1 MQKHSG
7 PILRDLVLVG
17 GGHSH
22 VAVLK
27 AFGMQPLAGLRITL
41 VCTDAHTPYSGMLPG
56 YVAGHYG
63 YDEVHLDLV
72 RLCAHAGAR
81 FVRAQ
86 VIGIDRETRQVLLH
100 GRPPLDYDVLAI
112 NTGSTPQVAQVQ
124 GASEHAI
131 AVKPIAAFNARWLQ
145 ILARVRAGQGP
156 RHIAVVGA
164 GAGGVEL
171 LLAMQYR
178 LGKECQALGLQA
190 PQFAL
195 FSAAPTILPTH
206 NAGVRARFMHTLQ
219 ARGVHVHLGARVHS
233 LSANGV
239 QVLRATEMDSR
250 AHVAQHAE
258 GTHANTHACASAN
271 ANSSASASASASAS
285 SNPSATQTS
294 GPTPALKHIEADA
307 VFWVT
312 QAAGG
317 SWLASTGL
325 ALDADGCVRVNA
337 YLQSDTDA
345 RIFASGD
352 VAAFGPRALEK
363 AGVFAVRMGMPLAR
377 NLRHALCGLPLK
389 AYRPQKHRLALI
401 STGDRYAVASR
412 GLLGFAGT
420 WVWRWKDHIDRRF
433 MQRFSD
439 LGLPAM
445 APAASDTGAQ
455 ALAHFADL
463 DAQERTQAQAAQA
476 MRCGGCAAKVGAG
489 VLGRALGGL
498 QTMDSPDV
506 LIGLSAPDDAAL
518 VRIPPGKAQVQ
529 TVDFFRAF
537 IDDPYRFGQ
546 IAANHALGD
555 IFAMGATPHTAT
567 AIAVVPPG
575 LDRQTQSLL
584 SQLMAGA
591 VQVLNSAGCALV
603 GGHSGEG
610 PELSLGFAIN
620 GLVDLDA
627 QGQPVQLMRKTG
639 ARPGDALILTKP
651 LGTGTLFAAHALGR
665 ARGRWVEAALDSMA
679 QSSQDAARTLAQFG
693 ARACTDVTG
702 FGLLGHLVEMLQTE
716 RLGAQLE
723 LASLPL
729 LDGALAS
736 MDAGIFSSLHSSN
749 AQQGSA
755 ISGWPWQPGKESGRG
770 SDAGLGAGLGKSAHP
785 SPSAGTGARAEAEA
799 EASSAAARAVAA
811 RVTTTLDADDAKLS
825 AAQAL
830 RLRRQLLFDP
840 QTAGGLLASVPWEQ
854 AQACLQA
861 LRTQGYT
868 QCALIGRVC
877 EVADFRAPITLVEQ

>member
-1 MQKHSG
+1 MRAHSG

-27 AFGMQPLAGLRITL
+27 AFGMQPLPGLRITL

-56 YVAGHYG
+56 YVAGHYA

-72 RLCAHAGAR
+72 RLCAYAGAR

-86 VIGIDRETRQVLLH
+86 VLGIDREARQVLLQ

-112 NTGSTPQVAQVQ
+112 NTGSTPQVAQVP
-124 GASEHAI
+124 GAADHAI
-131 AVKPIAAFNARWLQ
+131 PVKPIAAFNARWLQ
-145 ILARVRAGQGP
+145 LLASVRTGQGP
-156 RHIAVVGA
+156 RRIAVVGA

-178 LGKECQALGLQA
+178 LQTECQTRGIAA
-190 PQFAL
+190 PQFSL
-195 FSAAPTILPTH
+195 FSAAPDILPTH
-206 NAGVRARFMHTLQ
+206 NASVRARFRQTLQ
-219 ARGVHVHLGARVHS
+219 ARGVQVYLGARVQVV
-233 LSANGV
+233 SASGV
-239 QVLRATEMDSR
+239 QLMRAVDANQALDTAQASIPTSLGSPSNL
-250 AHVAQHAE
+250 AH
-258 GTHANTHACASAN
+258 
-271 ANSSASASASASAS
+271 
-285 SNPSATQTS
+285 
-294 GPTPALKHIEADA
+294 ALEQVDADA

-312 QAAGG
+312 QASGG
-317 SWLASTGL
+317 SWVAATGL

-337 YLQSDTDA
+337 FLQSQTDA

-352 VAAFGPRALEK
+352 VAAFVPRPLEK
-363 AGVFAVRMGMPLAR
+363 AGVFAVRMGMPLAH
-377 NLRHALCGLPLK
+377 NLRQAVCGLSLK
-389 AYRPQKHRLALI
+389 PYRPQQHWLALI

-412 GLLGFAGT
+412 GLLGFAGA
-420 WVWRWKDHIDRRF
+420 WVWRWKDRIDRRF

-439 LGLPAM
+439 LGIGAM
-445 APAASDTGAQ
+445 APMAADSGTQ

-463 DAQERTQAQAAQA
+463 DAQERAQAQAAQA
-476 MRCGGCAAKVGAG
+476 MRCGGCAAKVSAG

-498 QTMDSPDV
+498 QTLDNPDV
-506 LIGLSAPDDAAL
+506 LMGLSAPDDAAL

-546 IAANHALGD
+546 VAANHALGD

-575 LDRQTQSLL
+575 LDRQTQSVL

-591 VQVLNSAGCALV
+591 VQVLNAAGCALV

-620 GLVDLDA
+620 GLVDLDG
-627 QGQPVQLMRKTG
+627 QGQPLHVMRKSG
-639 ARPGDALILTKP
+639 ALVGDALLLTKP
-651 LGTGTLFAAHALGR
+651 LGTGTLFAAHALGL

-679 QSSQDAARTLAQFG
+679 QSSQDAAHTLAQFG
-693 ARACTDVTG
+693 THACTDVTG
-702 FGLLGHLVEMLQTE
+702 FGLLGHLLEMLQTQ

-723 LASLPL
+723 MASLPVL
-729 LDGALAS
+729 EGALAS
-736 MDAGIFSSLHSSN
+736 MHAGVFSSLHSSN
-749 AQQGSA
+749 AQQGTAIANGPWEPEKEPGQASNARPRTSHFAAWGSA
-755 ISGWPWQPGKESGRG
+755 RV
-770 SDAGLGAGLGKSAHP
+770 GLGG
-785 SPSAGTGARAEAEA
+785 AGT
-799 EASSAAARAVAA
+799 AS
-811 RVTTTLDADDAKLS
+811 LDKGLAGNADLS
-825 AAQAL
+825 AVQAK
-830 RLRRQLLFDP
+830 RLRRELLFDP

-854 AQACLQA
+854 AQDCLQA
-861 LRTQGYT
+861 LRAQGYAH
-868 QCALIGRVC
+868 CAVIGRVC
-877 EVADFRAPITLVEQ
+877 EVADFRAPIRLVEQ

>member
-412 GLLGFAGT
+412 GLLGFAGA
-420 WVWRWKDHIDRRF
+420 WVWRWKDGIDRRF

-439 LGLPAM
+439 LGIATM
-445 APAASDTGAQ
+445 APRAADARAH
-455 ALAHFADL
+455 ALAPIANL
-463 DAQERTQAQAAQA
+463 DAQERAQAQAAQA

-498 QTMDSPDV
+498 QTLDSPDV

-518 VRIPPGKAQVQ
+518 VRIPLGKAQVQ

-537 IDDPYRFGQ
+537 VDDPYRFGQ

-591 VQVLNSAGCALV
+591 VQVLNAAGCALV

-627 QGQPVQLMRKTG
+627 QGQPVQVMRKSG
-639 ARPGDALILTKP
+639 AMVGDALLLTKP
-651 LGTGTLFAAHALGR
+651 LGTGTLFAAHALGL
-665 ARGRWVEAALDSMA
+665 ARGRWVESALDTMA
-679 QSSQDAARTLAQFG
+679 QSSQNAAHTLAQYG
-693 ARACTDVTG
+693 AHACTDVTG
-702 FGLLGHLVEMLQTE
+702 FGLLGHLVEMLQTR

-723 LASLPL
+723 MASLPVL
-729 LDGALAS
+729 EGALAS
-736 MDAGIFSSLHSSN
+736 MQAGIFSSLHSSN

-755 ISGWPWQPGKESGRG
+755 VAGWEGAPIQ
-770 SDAGLGAGLGKSAHP
+770 DAGKGP
-785 SPSAGTGARAEAEA
+785 
-799 EASSAAARAVAA
+799 ASSPRTSLGSGFASAELAAIGAWTTASAKRVAG
-811 RVTTTLDADDAKLS
+811 DADLS
-825 AAQAL
+825 AVQAK
-830 RLRRQLLFDP
+830 RLRRELLFDP
-840 QTAGGLLASVPWEQ
+840 QTAGGLLASVPWDQ

-861 LRTQGYT
+861 LRAQGYV
-868 QCALIGRVC
+868 QSALIGRVC
-877 EVADFRAPITLVEQ
+877 EVADFRTPIRLVEQ

>member
-1 MQKHSG
+1 MQTPSG

-22 VAVLK
+22 VVVLK
-27 AFGMQPLAGLRITL
+27 AFGMQALPGLRITL

-56 YVAGHYG
+56 YVAGHYS

-72 RLCAHAGAR
+72 RLCAYAGAR

-86 VIGIDRETRQVLLH
+86 LTGIDREARQVLLH
-100 GRPPLDYDVLAI
+100 GRPPLDYDLLAI
-112 NTGSTPQVAQVQ
+112 NTGSTPQLAQVQ
-124 GASEHAI
+124 GAQDHAI
-131 AVKPIAAFNARWLQ
+131 PVKPIAAFNARWLQ
-145 ILARVRAGQGP
+145 LLANVRAGQGP
-156 RHIAVVGA
+156 RRIAVVGA

-178 LGKECQALGLQA
+178 LGNECKALGLPA

-195 FSAAPTILPTH
+195 FSAAPEILPTH
-206 NAGVRARFMHTLQ
+206 SAGVRARFMHTLQ
-219 ARGVHVHLGARVHS
+219 ARGVQVHVGARVQAV
-233 LSANGV
+233 SATGV
-239 QVLRATEMDSR
+239 QLLRA
-250 AHVAQHAE
+250 VATAQQ
-258 GTHANTHACASAN
+258 GTSQNLSPP
-271 ANSSASASASASAS
+271 SSS
-285 SNPSATQTS
+285 P
-294 GPTPALKHIEADA
+294 PALEQVDADA

-325 ALDADGCVRVNA
+325 ALDADGCVCVNA
-337 YLQSDTDA
+337 FLQSQTDA

-377 NLRHALCGLPLK
+377 NLRRAVCALPLK
-389 AYRPQKHRLALI
+389 PYRPQKHWLALI

-412 GLLGFAGT
+412 GLLGFAGA
-420 WVWRWKDHIDRRF
+420 WVWRWKDRIDRRF

-439 LGLPAM
+439 LGIATM
-445 APAASDTGAQ
+445 APTAADTG

-463 DAQERTQAQAAQA
+463 DAQERAQAQAAQA

-498 QTMDSPDV
+498 QTLHSPDV

-518 VRIPPGKAQVQ
+518 VRIPAGKAQVQ

-555 IFAMGATPHTAT
+555 IFAMGATAHTAT

-591 VQVLNSAGCALV
+591 VQVLNAAGCALV

-627 QGQPVQLMRKTG
+627 QGRPVQVMRKSG
-639 ARPGDALILTKP
+639 ALAGDALLLTKP
-651 LGTGTLFAAHALGR
+651 LGTGTLFAAHALGS

-679 QSSQDAARTLAQFG
+679 QSSQGAAHTLAQFG
-693 ARACTDVTG
+693 AHACTDVTG

-723 LASLPL
+723 LASLPV

-736 MDAGIFSSLHSSN
+736 LQAGVFSSLHSSN
-749 AQQGSA
+749 AQQGRA
-755 ISGWPWQPGKESGRG
+755 IAAGPGKESGQA
-770 SDAGLGAGLGKSAHP
+770 S
-785 SPSAGTGARAEAEA
+785 
-799 EASSAAARAVAA
+799 EAS
-811 RVTTTLDADDAKLS
+811 
-825 AAQAL
+825 
-830 RLRRQLLFDP
+830 LRRELLFDP

-861 LRTQGYT
+861 LRAQGYT

-877 EVADFRAPITLVEQ
+877 EVANLGSPITLVEQ

>member
-1 MQKHSG
+1 MQTHSG

-27 AFGMQPLAGLRITL
+27 AFGMQPLPGLRITL

-56 YVAGHYG
+56 YVAGHYD

-72 RLCAHAGAR
+72 RLCAYAGAR

-86 VIGIDRETRQVLLH
+86 VVGIDRAARQVVLH
-100 GRPPLDYDVLAI
+100 GRPPLDYDVLAL

-124 GASEHAI
+124 GASDHAI
-131 AVKPIAAFNARWLQ
+131 PVKPIAAFNARWLQ
-145 ILARVRAGQGP
+145 LLASVRAGQGP

-178 LGKECQALGLQA
+178 LQAECQALGVRA
-190 PQFAL
+190 PQFSL
-195 FSAAPTILPTH
+195 FSAASTVLPTH
-206 NAGVRARFMHTLQ
+206 NPGVRARFLATLQ
-219 ARGVHVHLGARVHS
+219 ARGVHVHLGARVQAV
-233 LSANGV
+233 SASGV
-239 QVLRATEMDSR
+239 QVVRS
-250 AHVAQHAE
+250 VAGTAQLAQAGNHNHAL
-258 GTHANTHACASAN
+258 ASNTAGAL
-271 ANSSASASASASAS
+271 
-285 SNPSATQTS
+285 QTV
-294 GPTPALKHIEADA
+294 EADA

-312 QAAGG
+312 QASGG

-325 ALDADGCVRVNA
+325 ALDPDGCVRVNP
-337 YLQSDTDA
+337 YLQSATDA

-352 VAAFGPRALEK
+352 VASFGPSPLEK

-377 NLRHALCGLPLK
+377 NLRHALCGSPLQ
-389 AYRPQKHRLALI
+389 AYRPQTRWLALI

-412 GLLGFAGT
+412 GLWNFAGA
-420 WVWRWKDHIDRRF
+420 WVWRWKDRIDRRF

-439 LGLPAM
+439 LGVAAM
-445 APAASDTGAQ
+445 APTAAPAPTY
-455 ALAHFADL
+455 FADL
-463 DAQERTQAQAAQA
+463 DRKEREQAQQALA
-476 MRCGGCAAKVGAG
+476 MRCGGCAAKVGAD
-489 VLGRALGGL
+489 VLGRALSGL
-498 QTMDSPDV
+498 RTSQSPDV

-518 VRIPPGKAQVQ
+518 VRIPAGKAQVQ

-555 IFAMGATPHTAT
+555 IFAMGATAHTAT

-591 VQVLNSAGCALV
+591 VHVLNAAGCALV

-627 QGQPVQLMRKTG
+627 QGQPLQLMRKTG
-639 ARPGDALILTKP
+639 VQAGDALILTKP
-651 LGTGTLFAAHALGR
+651 LGTGTLFAAHALGQ
-665 ARGRWVEAALDSMA
+665 ARGRWVEAALESMA
-679 QSSQDAARTLAQFG
+679 QSSQGAAQVLAQCG

-702 FGLLGHLVEMLQTE
+702 FGLLGHLMEMLE
-716 RLGAQLE
+716 APAFGAQLQ
-723 LASLPL
+723 LAALPVL
-729 LDGALAS
+729 EGALEC
-736 MDAGIFSSLHSSN
+736 MQAGIFSSLHSSN
-749 AQQGSA
+749 AQRSVA
-755 ISGWPWQPGKESGRG
+755 IASP
-770 SDAGLGAGLGKSAHP
+770 ALGAGASPAAATHP
-785 SPSAGTGARAEAEA
+785 SLR
-799 EASSAAARAVAA
+799 
-811 RVTTTLDADDAKLS
+811 
-825 AAQAL
+825 QA
-830 RLRRQLLFDP
+830 LLFDP
-840 QTAGGLLASVPWEQ
+840 QTAGGLLASVPWDQ
-854 AQACLQA
+854 AQACVQALQA
-861 LRTQGYT
+861 QGYRHS
-868 QCALIGRVC
+868 AVIGRVC
-877 EVADFRAPITLVEQ
+877 VASDFKAPIALVEQ

>member
-1 MQKHSG
+1 MQTPTG

-27 AFGMQPLAGLRITL
+27 AFGMQALPGLRITL

-56 YVAGHYG
+56 YVAGHYS

-72 RLCAHAGAR
+72 RLCAYAGAR

-86 VIGIDRETRQVLLH
+86 LTGIDREARQVLLH
-100 GRPPLDYDVLAI
+100 GRPPLDYDLLAI
-112 NTGSTPQVAQVQ
+112 NTGSTPQLAQVQ
-124 GASEHAI
+124 GAAEHAI

-145 ILARVRAGQGP
+145 LLASVRAGQGP

-178 LGKECQALGLQA
+178 LGNECKALGLPA
-190 PQFAL
+190 PQFSL
-195 FSAAPTILPTH
+195 FSAAPEILPTH
-206 NAGVRARFMHTLQ
+206 SAGVRARFMHTLQ
-219 ARGVHVHLGARVHS
+219 ARGVQVHGGARVQAV
-233 LSANGV
+233 SATGV
-239 QVLRATEMDSR
+239 QLHRPA
-250 AHVAQHAE
+250 AAAQQ
-258 GTHANTHACASAN
+258 GTGLKLGP
-271 ANSSASASASASAS
+271 SSSLA
-285 SNPSATQTS
+285 
-294 GPTPALKHIEADA
+294 PALERVDADA

-317 SWLASTGL
+317 SWLAGTGL

-337 YLQSDTDA
+337 FLQSQTDA

-352 VAAFGPRALEK
+352 VAAFGPRSLEK

-377 NLRHALCGLPLK
+377 NLRYALCGLPLK
-389 AYRPQKHRLALI
+389 PYRPQKHWLALI

-412 GLLGFAGT
+412 GWLGFAGA
-420 WVWRWKDHIDRRF
+420 WVWRWKDRIDRRF

-439 LGLPAM
+439 LGIATMVPI
-445 APAASDTGAQ
+445 AADAGAQ
-455 ALAHFADL
+455 AGAHFADL
-463 DAQERTQAQAAQA
+463 DAQERAQAQAAQA

-489 VLGRALGGL
+489 VLGRTLGGL
-498 QTMDSPDV
+498 QTLDSPDV

-518 VRIPPGKAQVQ
+518 VRIPTGKVQVQ

-591 VQVLNSAGCALV
+591 VQVLNAAGCALV

-620 GLVDLDA
+620 GLLDMDA
-627 QGQPVQLMRKTG
+627 NGQPLQLMRKTG
-639 ARPGDALILTKP
+639 ALVGDALLLTKP

-665 ARGRWVEAALDSMA
+665 ARGRWVEAALDSMV
-679 QSSQDAARTLAQFG
+679 QSSQDAAQTLAQFG
-693 ARACTDVTG
+693 ASACTDVTG
-702 FGLLGHLVEMLQTE
+702 FGLLGHLVEMLQTPG
-716 RLGAQLE
+716 LGAQLE
-723 LASLPL
+723 MAPLPV

-736 MDAGIFSSLHSSN
+736 LQAGFFSSLHSSN
-749 AQQGSA
+749 AQQGRA
-755 ISGWPWQPGKESGRG
+755 IGSWPWEPEKQSGQG
-770 SDAGLGAGLGKSAHP
+770 S
-785 SPSAGTGARAEAEA
+785 
-799 EASSAAARAVAA
+799 EAS
-811 RVTTTLDADDAKLS
+811 
-825 AAQAL
+825 
-830 RLRRQLLFDP
+830 LRRELLFDP

-861 LRTQGYT
+861 LRAQGYT

-877 EVADFRAPITLVEQ
+877 EVANLRSPITLVEQ

>member
-1 MQKHSG
+1 MQTPTG

-27 AFGMQPLAGLRITL
+27 AFGMQALPGLRITL

-56 YVAGHYG
+56 YVAGHYS

-72 RLCAHAGAR
+72 RLCVYAGAR

-86 VIGIDRETRQVLLH
+86 LTGIDREARQVLLH
-100 GRPPLDYDVLAI
+100 GRPPLDYDLLAI
-112 NTGSTPQVAQVQ
+112 NTGSTPQLAQVQ
-124 GASEHAI
+124 GAAEHAI

-145 ILARVRAGQGP
+145 LLANVRAGQGP
-156 RHIAVVGA
+156 RRIAVVGA

-178 LGKECQALGLQA
+178 LGNECKALGLPA
-190 PQFAL
+190 PQFSL
-195 FSAAPTILPTH
+195 FSAAPEILPTH
-206 NAGVRARFMHTLQ
+206 SAGVRARFMHTLQ
-219 ARGVHVHLGARVHS
+219 ARGVQVHGGARVQAV
-233 LSANGV
+233 SATGV
-239 QVLRATEMDSR
+239 QLLRAAAT
-250 AHVAQHAE
+250 AQQ
-258 GTHANTHACASAN
+258 GTGLKLG
-271 ANSSASASASASAS
+271 AS
-285 SNPSATQTS
+285 SSLA
-294 GPTPALKHIEADA
+294 PALEQVDADA

-312 QAAGG
+312 QAAGS
-317 SWLASTGL
+317 SWLAGTGL

-337 YLQSDTDA
+337 FLQSQSDA

-352 VAAFGPRALEK
+352 VAAFGPRSLEK

-389 AYRPQKHRLALI
+389 PYRPQKHWLALI

-412 GLLGFAGT
+412 GLLGFAGA
-420 WVWRWKDHIDRRF
+420 WVWRWKDRIDRRF

-439 LGLPAM
+439 LGIATM
-445 APAASDTGAQ
+445 APMAADAAAQ
-455 ALAHFADL
+455 APAYFADL
-463 DAQERTQAQAAQA
+463 DAQERAQAQAAQA

-498 QTMDSPDV
+498 QTLDSPDV

-518 VRIPPGKAQVQ
+518 VRIPTGKAQVQ

-555 IFAMGATPHTAT
+555 IFAMGATAHTAT

-584 SQLMAGA
+584 AQLMAGA
-591 VQVLNSAGCALV
+591 VQVLNAAGCALV

-627 QGQPVQLMRKTG
+627 QGQPLHVMRKTG
-639 ARPGDALILTKP
+639 ALVGDALLLTKP

-665 ARGRWVEAALDSMA
+665 ARGRWLEAALDSMA
-679 QSSQDAARTLAQFG
+679 QSSQGAAQTLAQFG
-693 ARACTDVTG
+693 AHACTDVTG
-702 FGLLGHLVEMLQTE
+702 FGLLGHLVEMLQTPG
-716 RLGAQLE
+716 LGAQLE
-723 LASLPL
+723 TASLPV

-736 MDAGIFSSLHSSN
+736 LQAGFFSSLHSSN
-749 AQQGSA
+749 AQQGRA
-755 ISGWPWQPGKESGRG
+755 IGSWPWGPEKQSGQG
-770 SDAGLGAGLGKSAHP
+770 S
-785 SPSAGTGARAEAEA
+785 
-799 EASSAAARAVAA
+799 EAS
-811 RVTTTLDADDAKLS
+811 
-825 AAQAL
+825 
-830 RLRRQLLFDP
+830 LRRELLFDP
-840 QTAGGLLASVPWEQ
+840 QTAGGLLASVPWDQ
-854 AQACLQA
+854 AQACLQV
-861 LRTQGYT
+861 LRAQGYT
-868 QCALIGRVC
+868 QCALIGRIC
-877 EVADFRAPITLVEQ
+877 EVANLRSPITLVEQ

>member
-22 VAVLK
+22 VAVVK

-72 RLCAHAGAR
+72 RLCAYAGAR

-86 VIGIDRETRQVLLH
+86 VIGIDREARQVLLH
-100 GRPPLDYDVLAI
+100 GRPALDYDVLAI

-131 AVKPIAAFNARWLQ
+131 PVKPIAAFNARWLQ
-145 ILARVRAGQGP
+145 ILARVRSGQGP

-178 LGKECQALGLQA
+178 LGKECKALGLQA

-195 FSAAPTILPTH
+195 FSAAPTILPSH

-219 ARGVHVHLGARVHS
+219 ARGVQVHLGARVQS
-233 LSANGV
+233 LSASGV
-239 QVLRATEMDSR
+239 QVLRASDAGSATPS
-250 AHVAQHAE
+250 AQHVAS
-258 GTHANTHACASAN
+258 NDSNLVSRSADE
-271 ANSSASASASASAS
+271 
-285 SNPSATQTS
+285 
-294 GPTPALKHIEADA
+294 LEYVEADA

-312 QAAGG
+312 QASGG
-317 SWLASTGL
+317 SWLTSTGL

-337 YLQSDTDA
+337 YLQSDSDA

-352 VAAFGPRALEK
+352 VAAFGPRPLEK

-389 AYRPQKHRLALI
+389 AYRPQKHWLALI

-412 GLLGFAGT
+412 GMLGFAGT
-420 WVWRWKDHIDRRF
+420 WVWRWKDQIDRRF

-498 QTMDSPDV
+498 QTLDSPDV

-537 IDDPYRFGQ
+537 IDDPYHFGQ

-591 VQVLNSAGCALV
+591 VQVLNAAGCALV

-639 ARPGDALILTKP
+639 ARAGDALILTKA

-679 QSSQDAARTLAQFG
+679 QSSQGAAHTLAQFG

-716 RLGAQLE
+716 RLGAQLDM
-723 LASLPL
+723 ASLPL

-755 ISGWPWQPGKESGRG
+755 IAGWPWHPGKESGRG
-770 SDAGLGAGLGKSAHP
+770 SDAGLGAGLGKSTHSSP
-785 SPSAGTGARAEAEA
+785 SPSA
-799 EASSAAARAVAA
+799 
-811 RVTTTLDADDAKLS
+811 DADDAELS

-830 RLRRQLLFDP
+830 RLRRALLFDP

-854 AQACLQA
+854 AQACLQT
-861 LRTQGYT
+861 LRAQGYA
-868 QCALIGRVC
+868 QSALIGRVC

>member
-1 MQKHSG
+1 MQTPTG

-22 VAVLK
+22 VVVLK
-27 AFGMQPLAGLRITL
+27 AFGMQALPGLRITL

-56 YVAGHYG
+56 YVAGHYS

-72 RLCAHAGAR
+72 RLCAYAGAR

-86 VIGIDRETRQVLLH
+86 LTGIDRETRQVLLH
-100 GRPPLDYDVLAI
+100 GRPPLDYDLLAI
-112 NTGSTPQVAQVQ
+112 NTGSTPQLAQVQ
-124 GASEHAI
+124 GAQDHAI
-131 AVKPIAAFNARWLQ
+131 PVKPIAAFNARWLQ
-145 ILARVRAGQGP
+145 LLANVRAGQGP
-156 RHIAVVGA
+156 RRIAVVGA

-178 LGKECQALGLQA
+178 LGNECKALGLPA

-195 FSAAPTILPTH
+195 FSAAPEILPTH
-206 NAGVRARFMHTLQ
+206 SAGVRARFMHTLQ
-219 ARGVHVHLGARVHS
+219 ARGVQVHVGARVQAV
-233 LSANGV
+233 SATGV
-239 QVLRATEMDSR
+239 QLLRA
-250 AHVAQHAE
+250 VATAQQ
-258 GTHANTHACASAN
+258 GTSQNLSPP
-271 ANSSASASASASAS
+271 SSS
-285 SNPSATQTS
+285 P
-294 GPTPALKHIEADA
+294 PALEQVDADA

-325 ALDADGCVRVNA
+325 ALDADGCVCVNA
-337 YLQSDTDA
+337 FLQSQTDA

-377 NLRHALCGLPLK
+377 NLRRAVCALPLK
-389 AYRPQKHRLALI
+389 PYRPQKHWLALI
-401 STGDRYAVASR
+401 STGDRYAVASH
-412 GLLGFAGT
+412 GLLGFAGA
-420 WVWRWKDHIDRRF
+420 WVWRWKDRIDRRF

-439 LGLPAM
+439 LGIATM
-445 APAASDTGAQ
+445 APTSADTG

-463 DAQERTQAQAAQA
+463 DAQERAQAQAAQA

-498 QTMDSPDV
+498 QTLHSPDV

-518 VRIPPGKAQVQ
+518 VRIPAGKAQVQ

-555 IFAMGATPHTAT
+555 IFAMGATAHTAT

-591 VQVLNSAGCALV
+591 VQVLNAAGCALV

-627 QGQPVQLMRKTG
+627 QGRPVQVMRKSG
-639 ARPGDALILTKP
+639 ALAGDALLLTKP
-651 LGTGTLFAAHALGR
+651 LGTGSLFAAHALGS

-679 QSSQDAARTLAQFG
+679 QSSQGAAHTLAQFG
-693 ARACTDVTG
+693 AHACTDVTG

-723 LASLPL
+723 LASLPV

-736 MDAGIFSSLHSSN
+736 LQAGIFSSLHSSN
-749 AQQGSA
+749 AQQGRA
-755 ISGWPWQPGKESGRG
+755 IAAGPGKESGQG
-770 SDAGLGAGLGKSAHP
+770 S
-785 SPSAGTGARAEAEA
+785 
-799 EASSAAARAVAA
+799 EAS
-811 RVTTTLDADDAKLS
+811 
-825 AAQAL
+825 
-830 RLRRQLLFDP
+830 LRRELLFDP

-861 LRTQGYT
+861 LRAQGYT

-877 EVADFRAPITLVEQ
+877 EVANLGSPITLVEQ

>member
-1 MQKHSG
+1 MQTHSG

-27 AFGMQPLAGLRITL
+27 AFGMQSLPGLRITL

-56 YVAGHYG
+56 YVAGHYD

-72 RLCAHAGAR
+72 RLCAYAGAR

-86 VIGIDRETRQVLLH
+86 VVGIDRAARQVLLQ

-112 NTGSTPQVAQVQ
+112 NSGSTPQVAQVP
-124 GASEHAI
+124 GAAEHAI
-131 AVKPIAAFNARWLQ
+131 PVKPIAAFNARWLQ
-145 ILARVRAGQGP
+145 LLASVRAGQGP

-178 LGKECQALGLQA
+178 LQAECIALGITA
-190 PQFAL
+190 PQFSL
-195 FSAAPTILPTH
+195 FSAASTILPTH
-206 NAGVRARFMHTLQ
+206 NADVRARFMATLQ
-219 ARGVHVHLGARVHS
+219 ARGVQVHLGARVQAV
-233 LSANGV
+233 SASGV
-239 QVLRATEMDSR
+239 QVVRPDASGAARAQVQR
-250 AHVAQHAE
+250 AGNQ
-258 GTHANTHACASAN
+258 NN
-271 ANSSASASASASAS
+271 ALVSSTAWALE
-285 SNPSATQTS
+285 
-294 GPTPALKHIEADA
+294 PTADDA

-312 QAAGG
+312 QASGG

-325 ALDADGCVRVNA
+325 ALDLDGCVRVNQ

-352 VAAFGPRALEK
+352 VASFGPRPLEK
-363 AGVFAVRMGMPLAR
+363 AGVFAVRMGVPLAR

-389 AYRPQKHRLALI
+389 AYKPQKRWLALI
-401 STGDRYAVASR
+401 STGDRYAIASR
-412 GLLGFAGT
+412 GRLDFAGA
-420 WVWRWKDHIDRRF
+420 WVWRWKDRIDRRF

-439 LGLPAM
+439 LGVATMVPSA
-445 APAASDTGAQ
+445 APT
-455 ALAHFADL
+455 LTHFADL
-463 DAQERTQAQAAQA
+463 DLKEREQAQQAQA

-489 VLGRALGGL
+489 VLSRALSGL
-498 QTMDSPDV
+498 QTLQSPDV

-518 VRIPPGKAQVQ
+518 VRIPAGKAQVQ

-591 VQVLNSAGCALV
+591 VQVLNAAGCALV

-620 GLVDLDA
+620 GLVDVDV
-627 QGQPVQLMRKTG
+627 QGEPLQLMRKTG
-639 ARPGDALILTKP
+639 VQAGDALILTKP
-651 LGTGTLFAAHALGR
+651 LGTGTLFAAHALGQ
-665 ARGRWVEAALDSMA
+665 ARGRWVEAALESMA
-679 QSSQDAARTLAQFG
+679 QSSQGAAQVLAQCG

-702 FGLLGHLVEMLQTE
+702 FGLLGHLMEMLE
-716 RLGAQLE
+716 APALGAQLQ
-723 LASLPL
+723 LAALPV
-729 LDGALAS
+729 LDGALECIQG
-736 MDAGIFSSLHSSN
+736 GIFSSLHTSN
-749 AQQGSA
+749 AQRSVA
-755 ISGWPWQPGKESGRG
+755 IASPAW
-770 SDAGLGAGLGKSAHP
+770 GAGASPVSATP
-785 SPSAGTGARAEAEA
+785 PPMR
-799 EASSAAARAVAA
+799 
-811 RVTTTLDADDAKLS
+811 
-825 AAQAL
+825 QA
-830 RLRRQLLFDP
+830 LLFDP
-840 QTAGGLLASVPWEQ
+840 QTAGGLLASVPWDQ
-854 AQACLQA
+854 AQACVQA
-861 LRTQGYT
+861 LQEQGYRHS
-868 QCALIGRVC
+868 AVIGRVC
-877 EVADFRAPITLVEQ
+877 VASDFRAPIALVEQ

>member
-1 MQKHSG
+1 MQTPTG

-22 VAVLK
+22 VVVLK
-27 AFGMQPLAGLRITL
+27 AFGMQALPGLRITL

-56 YVAGHYG
+56 YVAGHYS

-72 RLCAHAGAR
+72 RLCAYAGAR

-86 VIGIDRETRQVLLH
+86 LTGIDRETRQVLLH
-100 GRPPLDYDVLAI
+100 GRPPLDYDLLAI
-112 NTGSTPQVAQVQ
+112 NTGSTPQLAQVQ
-124 GASEHAI
+124 GAQDHAI
-131 AVKPIAAFNARWLQ
+131 PVKPIAAFNARWLQ
-145 ILARVRAGQGP
+145 LLANVRAGQGP
-156 RHIAVVGA
+156 RRIAVVGA

-178 LGKECQALGLQA
+178 LGNECKALGLPA

-195 FSAAPTILPTH
+195 FSAAPEILPTH
-206 NAGVRARFMHTLQ
+206 SAGVRARFMHTLQ
-219 ARGVHVHLGARVHS
+219 ARGVQVHVGARVQAV
-233 LSANGV
+233 SATGV
-239 QVLRATEMDSR
+239 QLLRA
-250 AHVAQHAE
+250 VATAQQ
-258 GTHANTHACASAN
+258 GTTQNLGPP
-271 ANSSASASASASAS
+271 
-285 SNPSATQTS
+285 SNLP
-294 GPTPALKHIEADA
+294 PALEQVDADA

-325 ALDADGCVRVNA
+325 ALDADGCVCVNA
-337 YLQSDTDA
+337 FLQSQTDA

-377 NLRHALCGLPLK
+377 NLRRAVCGLPLK
-389 AYRPQKHRLALI
+389 PYRPQKHWLALI
-401 STGDRYAVASR
+401 STGDRYAMASR
-412 GLLGFAGT
+412 GLLGFAGA
-420 WVWRWKDHIDRRF
+420 WVWRWKDRIDRRF

-439 LGLPAM
+439 LGIATM
-445 APAASDTGAQ
+445 APTSADTG

-463 DAQERTQAQAAQA
+463 DAQERAQAQAAQA

-498 QTMDSPDV
+498 QTLDSPDV

-518 VRIPPGKAQVQ
+518 VRIPAGKAQVQ

-555 IFAMGATPHTAT
+555 IFAMGATAHTAT

-591 VQVLNSAGCALV
+591 VQVLNAAGCALV

-627 QGQPVQLMRKTG
+627 QGRPVQVMRKSG
-639 ARPGDALILTKP
+639 ALAGDALLLTKP
-651 LGTGTLFAAHALGR
+651 LGTGTLFAAHALGS

-679 QSSQDAARTLAQFG
+679 QSSQGAAHTLAQFG
-693 ARACTDVTG
+693 AHACTDVTG

-723 LASLPL
+723 LASLPV

-736 MDAGIFSSLHSSN
+736 LQAGIFSSLHSSN
-749 AQQGSA
+749 AQQGRA
-755 ISGWPWQPGKESGRG
+755 IAAGPGKESGQG
-770 SDAGLGAGLGKSAHP
+770 S
-785 SPSAGTGARAEAEA
+785 
-799 EASSAAARAVAA
+799 EAS
-811 RVTTTLDADDAKLS
+811 
-825 AAQAL
+825 
-830 RLRRQLLFDP
+830 LRRELLFDP

-861 LRTQGYT
+861 LRAQGYT

-877 EVADFRAPITLVEQ
+877 EVANLGSPITLVEQ

>member
-1 MQKHSG
+1 MQTPTG

-27 AFGMQPLAGLRITL
+27 AFGMQALPGLRITL

-56 YVAGHYG
+56 YVAGHYS

-72 RLCAHAGAR
+72 RLCAYAGAR

-86 VIGIDRETRQVLLH
+86 LTGIDREARQVLLH
-100 GRPPLDYDVLAI
+100 GRPPLDYDLLAI
-112 NTGSTPQVAQVQ
+112 NTGSTPQLAQVQ
-124 GASEHAI
+124 GAQDHAI
-131 AVKPIAAFNARWLQ
+131 PVKPIAAFNARWLQ
-145 ILARVRAGQGP
+145 LLANVRAGQGP
-156 RHIAVVGA
+156 RRIAVVGA

-178 LGKECQALGLQA
+178 LGNECKALGLPA

-195 FSAAPTILPTH
+195 FSAAPEILPTH
-206 NAGVRARFMHTLQ
+206 SAGVRARFMHTLQ
-219 ARGVHVHLGARVHS
+219 ARGVQVHVGARVQAV
-233 LSANGV
+233 SATGV
-239 QVLRATEMDSR
+239 QLLRA
-250 AHVAQHAE
+250 VATAQQ
-258 GTHANTHACASAN
+258 GTSQNLSPP
-271 ANSSASASASASAS
+271 SSS
-285 SNPSATQTS
+285 P
-294 GPTPALKHIEADA
+294 PALEQVDADA

-325 ALDADGCVRVNA
+325 ALDADGCVCVNA
-337 YLQSDTDA
+337 FLQSQTDA

-352 VAAFGPRALEK
+352 VAAFGPRSLEK

-377 NLRHALCGLPLK
+377 NLRRAVCALPLK
-389 AYRPQKHRLALI
+389 PYRPQKHWLALI
-401 STGDRYAVASR
+401 STGDRYAVASH
-412 GLLGFAGT
+412 GLLGFAGA
-420 WVWRWKDHIDRRF
+420 WVWRWKDRIDRRF

-439 LGLPAM
+439 LGIATM
-445 APAASDTGAQ
+445 APTSADTG

-463 DAQERTQAQAAQA
+463 DAQERAQAQAAQA

-498 QTMDSPDV
+498 QTLHSPDV

-518 VRIPPGKAQVQ
+518 VRIPAGKAQVQ

-555 IFAMGATPHTAT
+555 IFAMGATAHTAT

-591 VQVLNSAGCALV
+591 VQVLNAAGCALV

-627 QGQPVQLMRKTG
+627 QGRPVQVMRKSG
-639 ARPGDALILTKP
+639 ALAGDALLLTKP
-651 LGTGTLFAAHALGR
+651 LGTGSLFAAHALGS

-679 QSSQDAARTLAQFG
+679 QSSQGAAHTLAQFG
-693 ARACTDVTG
+693 AHACTDVTG
-702 FGLLGHLVEMLQTE
+702 FGLLGHLVEMLQTPG
-716 RLGAQLE
+716 LGAHLE
-723 LASLPL
+723 MAPLPV

-736 MDAGIFSSLHSSN
+736 LQAGFFSSLHSSN
-749 AQQGSA
+749 AQQGRA
-755 ISGWPWQPGKESGRG
+755 IGSWPWEPEKQSGQG
-770 SDAGLGAGLGKSAHP
+770 S
-785 SPSAGTGARAEAEA
+785 
-799 EASSAAARAVAA
+799 EAS
-811 RVTTTLDADDAKLS
+811 
-825 AAQAL
+825 
-830 RLRRQLLFDP
+830 LRRELLFDP

-861 LRTQGYT
+861 LRAQGYT

-877 EVADFRAPITLVEQ
+877 EVANLGSPITLVEQ

>member
-1 MQKHSG
+1 MQTNSG

-22 VAVLK
+22 VGVLK

-56 YVAGHYG
+56 YVAGHYN

-72 RLCAHAGAR
+72 RLCVYAGAR

-86 VIGIDRETRQVLLH
+86 VIGIDRNARQVLLH

-112 NTGSTPQVAQVQ
+112 NTGSTPQLVQVQ

-131 AVKPIAAFNARWLQ
+131 PVKPIAAFNARWLQ
-145 ILARVRAGQGP
+145 LLASVRAGQGP
-156 RHIAVVGA
+156 RQIAVVGA

-171 LLAMQYR
+171 LLAMQFR
-178 LGKECQALGLQA
+178 LRNECKTLGLQA
-190 PQFAL
+190 PQFVL
-195 FSAAPTILPTH
+195 LSASPLILPTH
-206 NAGVRARFMHTLQ
+206 NARVRARFMHTLQ
-219 ARGVHVHLGARVHS
+219 ARGVQVHLGARVQA
-233 LSANGV
+233 LRANGV

-250 AHVAQHAE
+250 APMAQHAR
-258 GTHANTHACASAN
+258 GTHANTHAYASAN
-271 ANSSASASASASAS
+271 ANSSASASASSK
-285 SNPSATQTS
+285 PSATPTS
-294 GPTPALKHIEADA
+294 SAANALDNVEADA

-337 YLQSDTDA
+337 HLQSDTDA

-377 NLRHALCGLPLK
+377 NLRHALCGQPLK
-389 AYRPQKHRLALI
+389 PYRPQKYWLALI

-412 GLLGFAGT
+412 GLLGFAGS

-439 LGLPAM
+439 LGIATM
-445 APAASDTGAQ
+445 AHESQDAGAQ
-455 ALAHFADL
+455 ALAHFANL
-463 DAQERTQAQAAQA
+463 DAQERAQAQAAQA

-489 VLGRALGGL
+489 VLGRALAGL
-498 QTMDSPDV
+498 QTLHSPDV

-518 VRIPPGKAQVQ
+518 VRIPVGKAQVQ

-555 IFAMGATPHTAT
+555 IFAMGALPHTAT

-591 VQVLNSAGCALV
+591 VQVLNTAGCALV

-620 GLVDLDA
+620 GLVDIDA
-627 QGQPVQLMRKTG
+627 QGQPLQLLTKTG
-639 ARPGDALILTKP
+639 ARAGDALMLTKP

-679 QSSQDAARTLAQFG
+679 QSSQSAARTLMQFG

-702 FGLLGHLVEMLQTE
+702 FGLIGHLVEMLQTE
-716 RLGAQLE
+716 RLGAQLDM
-723 LASLPL
+723 ASLPL
-729 LDGALAS
+729 LEGALAS
-736 MDAGIFSSLHSSN
+736 MEAGIFSSLHSSN
-749 AQQGSA
+749 AQQGAA
-755 ISGWPWQPGKESGRG
+755 IRDG
-770 SDAGLGAGLGKSAHP
+770 
-785 SPSAGTGARAEAEA
+785 
-799 EASSAAARAVAA
+799 
-811 RVTTTLDADDAKLS
+811 DDPKLS

-830 RLRRQLLFDP
+830 RLRREILFDP

-861 LRTQGYT
+861 LRAQGYT
-868 QCALIGRVC
+868 HSALIGRVC
-877 EVADFRAPITLVEQ
+877 EVADFRAPFTLVEQ

>member
-1 MQKHSG
+1 L
-7 PILRDLVLVG
+7 P
-17 GGHSH
+17 
-22 VAVLK
+22 
-27 AFGMQPLAGLRITL
+27 GLRITL
-41 VCTDAHTPYSGMLPG
+41 VCSDAHTPYSGMLPG
-56 YVAGHYG
+56 YVAGHYA

-72 RLCAHAGAR
+72 RLCAYAGAR

-86 VIGIDRETRQVLLH
+86 VVGIDRVARQVLLH
-100 GRPPLDYDVLAI
+100 ARPPLDYDVLAI
-112 NTGSTPQVAQVQ
+112 NTGSTPQAAQVP
-124 GASEHAI
+124 GAADHAI
-131 AVKPIAAFNARWLQ
+131 PVKPIAAFNARWLQ
-145 ILARVRAGQGP
+145 LLASVRAGQGP
-156 RHIAVVGA
+156 RRIAVVGA

-178 LGKECQALGLQA
+178 LDKECKALGLA
-190 PQFAL
+190 RPQFSL
-195 FSAAPTILPTH
+195 FSAASDILPTH
-206 NAGVRARFMHTLQ
+206 NAGVRARFMQTLQ
-219 ARGVHVHLGARVHS
+219 ARGVQIHVGARVQS
-233 LSANGV
+233 VNSSGV
-239 QVLRATEMDSR
+239 QLRRTADARMAEATAPEQAD
-250 AHVAQHAE
+250 
-258 GTHANTHACASAN
+258 
-271 ANSSASASASASAS
+271 
-285 SNPSATQTS
+285 
-294 GPTPALKHIEADA
+294 ADA

-312 QAAGG
+312 QASGG

-337 YLQSDTDA
+337 FLQSQTDE
-345 RIFASGD
+345 RVFASGD

-377 NLRHALCGLPLK
+377 NLRYALCGLPLK
-389 AYRPQKHRLALI
+389 LYQPQRHWLALI

-412 GLLGFAGT
+412 GLLGFAGA
-420 WVWRWKDHIDRRF
+420 WVWRWKDRIDRRF

-439 LGLPAM
+439 LGIATMEPM
-445 APAASDTGAQ
+445 AAGAGAQ

-463 DAQERTQAQAAQA
+463 DAQERAQAQAAQA

-489 VLGRALGGL
+489 VLGRALSGL
-498 QTMDSPDV
+498 QTLDSPDV

-518 VRIPPGKAQVQ
+518 VRIPAGKAQVQ

-591 VQVLNSAGCALV
+591 VQVLQAAGCALV

-627 QGQPVQLMRKTG
+627 QGQPLHVMHKSG
-639 ARPGDALILTKP
+639 ALAGDALILTKP
-651 LGTGTLFAAHALGR
+651 LGTGTLFAAHALGQ

-679 QSSQDAARTLAQFG
+679 QSSQGAAQTLAQFG
-693 ARACTDVTG
+693 AHACTDVTG
-702 FGLLGHLVEMLQTE
+702 FGLLGHLVEMLQTPG
-716 RLGAQLE
+716 LGAQLE
-723 LASLPL
+723 TASLPA
-729 LDGALAS
+729 LDGVLAS
-736 MDAGIFSSLHSSN
+736 IQAGIFSSLHSSN
-749 AQQGSA
+749 AQQSLA
-755 ISGWPWQPGKESGRG
+755 I
-770 SDAGLGAGLGKSAHP
+770 AAGAGKASGQGS
-785 SPSAGTGARAEAEA
+785 
-799 EASSAAARAVAA
+799 EAS
-811 RVTTTLDADDAKLS
+811 
-825 AAQAL
+825 
-830 RLRRQLLFDP
+830 LRRELLFDP
-840 QTAGGLLASVPWEQ
+840 QTAGGLLASVPWDR

-877 EVADFRAPITLVEQ
+877 EAADLRAPITLVEQ

>member
-1 MQKHSG
+1 MQTNSG

-56 YVAGHYG
+56 YVAGHYA

-72 RLCAHAGAR
+72 RLCAYAGAR

-86 VIGIDRETRQVLLH
+86 VVGIDRETRQVLLH

-112 NTGSTPQVAQVQ
+112 NTGSTPQLAQVQ

-145 ILARVRAGQGP
+145 LLARVRAGQGP

-178 LGKECQALGLQA
+178 LVNECKALGLQT

-195 FSAAPTILPTH
+195 FSAAPAILPTH
-206 NAGVRARFMHTLQ
+206 NAGVRARFMQTLQ
-219 ARGVHVHLGARVHS
+219 VRGVQVHLGARVQA
-233 LSANGV
+233 LSPGGV
-239 QVLRATEMDSR
+239 QVLCTVNAGSS

-258 GTHANTHACASAN
+258 GTPANTHASASAN
-271 ANSSASASASASAS
+271 ANANANLSASASASASP
-285 SNPSATQTS
+285 NPNATQAPS
-294 GPTPALKHIEADA
+294 PTPALKHIEADA

-377 NLRHALCGLPLK
+377 NLRQALCGLPLK
-389 AYRPQKHRLALI
+389 AYRPQKHWLALI

-412 GLLGFAGT
+412 GMLGFAGT

-439 LGLPAM
+439 LGVATM
-445 APAASDTGAQ
+445 AQVAADADAQ
-455 ALAHFADL
+455 ALAHFASL
-463 DAQERTQAQAAQA
+463 DAQERAQAQAAQA

-498 QTMDSPDV
+498 QTLDSPDV

-518 VRIPPGKAQVQ
+518 VRIPAGKAQVQ

-584 SQLMAGA
+584 AQLMAGA
-591 VQVLNSAGCALV
+591 VQVLNAAGCALV

-639 ARPGDALILTKP
+639 ARAGDALILTKP

-665 ARGRWVEAALDSMA
+665 ARGRWVESALDSMA

-693 ARACTDVTG
+693 AHACTDVTG

-755 ISGWPWQPGKESGRG
+755 IAGWPGEMGKESGL
-770 SDAGLGAGLGKSAHP
+770 SSNAGLGTSLDISSH
-785 SPSAGTGARAEAEA
+785 PSAGAGAEAEA
-799 EASSAAARAVAA
+799 EVEARSAAARAVAA
-811 RVTTTLDADDAKLS
+811 RVTATLDADDPKLS

-830 RLRRQLLFDP
+830 RLRRELLFDP

-854 AQACLQA
+854 AQACLQT
-861 LRTQGYT
+861 LRAQGYA
-868 QCALIGRVC
+868 QSALIGRVC
-877 EVADFRAPITLVEQ
+877 EVADFRAPISLVEQ

>member
-1 MQKHSG
+1 M
-7 PILRDLVLVG
+7 RDLVLVG

-27 AFGMQPLAGLRITL
+27 AFGMQALPGLRLTL

-56 YVAGHYG
+56 YIAGHYA

-72 RLCAHAGAR
+72 RLCVYAGAR

-86 VIGIDRETRQVLLH
+86 VTGIDREARQVLLQ
-100 GRPPLDYDVLAI
+100 GRPPLDYDLLAI
-112 NTGSTPQVAQVQ
+112 NTGSTPQLALVP
-124 GASEHAI
+124 GAADHAI

-145 ILARVRAGQGP
+145 LLDSVRAGQGP

-178 LGKECQALGLQA
+178 LGNECKALGLPA

-195 FSAAPTILPTH
+195 FSAAPEILPTH
-206 NAGVRARFMHTLQ
+206 SAGVRARFMQTLQ
-219 ARGVHVHLGARVHS
+219 ARGVRVHVGARVQAV
-233 LSANGV
+233 SANGV
-239 QVLRATEMDSR
+239 QLLRA
-250 AHVAQHAE
+250 VA
-258 GTHANTHACASAN
+258 
-271 ANSSASASASASAS
+271 
-285 SNPSATQTS
+285 
-294 GPTPALKHIEADA
+294 PALEQMDADA

-317 SWLASTGL
+317 SWLESTGL

-337 YLQSDTDA
+337 FLQSQSDA

-352 VAAFGPRALEK
+352 VAAFGPRSLEK

-377 NLRHALCGLPLK
+377 NLRHALCGLPFK
-389 AYRPQKHRLALI
+389 PYRPQKYWLALI

-412 GLLGFAGT
+412 GPLGFAGA
-420 WVWRWKDHIDRRF
+420 WVWRWKDRIDRRF

-439 LGLPAM
+439 LGVPTM
-445 APAASDTGAQ
+445 APMVADTGA
-455 ALAHFADL
+455 LTHFADL
-463 DAQERTQAQAAQA
+463 DAQEHAQAQAAQA

-498 QTMDSPDV
+498 QTLNSPDV

-518 VRIPPGKAQVQ
+518 VRIPAGKAQVQ

-584 SQLMAGA
+584 AQLMAGA
-591 VQVLNSAGCALV
+591 VQVLNAAGCALV

-627 QGQPVQLMRKTG
+627 QGQPLHLMRKTG
-639 ARPGDALILTKP
+639 ALVGDALLLTKP

-679 QSSQDAARTLAQFG
+679 QSSQGAAQTLAQFG
-693 ARACTDVTG
+693 AHACTDVTG
-702 FGLLGHLVEMLQTE
+702 FGLLGHLVEMLQSPG
-716 RLGAQLE
+716 LGAQLE
-723 LASLPL
+723 TASLPV

-736 MDAGIFSSLHSSN
+736 LQDGIFSSLHSSN
-749 AQQGSA
+749 AQQSLA
-755 ISGWPWQPGKESGRG
+755 I
-770 SDAGLGAGLGKSAHP
+770 AAGAGKASGQGS
-785 SPSAGTGARAEAEA
+785 
-799 EASSAAARAVAA
+799 EAS
-811 RVTTTLDADDAKLS
+811 
-825 AAQAL
+825 
-830 RLRRQLLFDP
+830 LRRELLFDP

-854 AQACLQA
+854 APACLQA
-861 LRTQGYT
+861 LRAQGYT
-868 QCALIGRVC
+868 QCALIGRVG
-877 EVADFRAPITLVEQ
+877 EAANLRSPITLVEQ

>member
-1 MQKHSG
+1 MQTPSG

-27 AFGMQPLAGLRITL
+27 AFGMQPLTGLRITL

-56 YVAGHYG
+56 YVAGHYA

-72 RLCAHAGAR
+72 RLCVYAGAR

-86 VIGIDRETRQVLLH
+86 VSGIDREARQVLMH
-100 GRPPLDYDVLAI
+100 GRPPLEYDLLAL
-112 NTGSTPQVAQVQ
+112 NTGSTPQLAQVQ
-124 GASEHAI
+124 GATDHAI

-145 ILARVRAGQGP
+145 LLSSVRAGQGP
-156 RHIAVVGA
+156 RRIAVVGA

-178 LGKECQALGLQA
+178 LSNECKALGLPA
-190 PQFAL
+190 PQFSL
-195 FSAAPTILPTH
+195 FSAAPEILPTH
-206 NAGVRARFMHTLQ
+206 SAGVRTRFMHTLQ
-219 ARGVHVHLGARVHS
+219 TRGVQVHVGARVQA
-233 LSANGV
+233 LSATGV
-239 QVLRATEMDSR
+239 QLRRSVAT
-250 AHVAQHAE
+250 AQPGISQHL
-258 GTHANTHACASAN
+258 GPP
-271 ANSSASASASASAS
+271 
-285 SNPSATQTS
+285 SNLP
-294 GPTPALKHIEADA
+294 PALEQVDADA

-337 YLQSDTDA
+337 FLQSQTDA

-352 VAAFGPRALEK
+352 VAAFGPRSLEK

-377 NLRHALCGLPLK
+377 NLRHALCGQPLQP
-389 AYRPQKHRLALI
+389 YRPQKYWLALI

-439 LGLPAM
+439 LGVATM
-445 APAASDTGAQ
+445 APIAADAGT
-455 ALAHFADL
+455 HFADL
-463 DAQERTQAQAAQA
+463 DAQERAQAQAAQA

-498 QTMDSPDV
+498 QPLNSQDV

-518 VRIPPGKAQVQ
+518 VRIPAGKAQVQ

-555 IFAMGATPHTAT
+555 IFAMGARPHTAT

-584 SQLMAGA
+584 AQLMAGA
-591 VQVLNSAGCALV
+591 VQVLNAAGCALV

-620 GLVDLDA
+620 GLVDMDA

-639 ARPGDALILTKP
+639 ALAGDALILTKP

-679 QSSQDAARTLAQFG
+679 QSSQGAAHTLAQFG
-693 ARACTDVTG
+693 AHACTDVTG
-702 FGLLGHLVEMLQTE
+702 FGLLGHLVEMLQTPG
-716 RLGAQLE
+716 LGAQLE
-723 LASLPL
+723 MASLPV

-736 MDAGIFSSLHSSN
+736 LQGGIFSSLHSSN
-749 AQQGSA
+749 AQQSRA
-755 ISGWPWQPGKESGRG
+755 IAAGAGKEADLG
-770 SDAGLGAGLGKSAHP
+770 S
-785 SPSAGTGARAEAEA
+785 
-799 EASSAAARAVAA
+799 EAS
-811 RVTTTLDADDAKLS
+811 
-825 AAQAL
+825 
-830 RLRRQLLFDP
+830 LRRELLFDP
-840 QTAGGLLASVPWEQ
+840 QTAGGLLASLPWDR

-861 LRTQGYT
+861 LRLQGYT
-868 QCALIGRVC
+868 QCALVGRVC
-877 EVADFRAPITLVEQ
+877 EVAGLRAPITLVEQ

>member
-1 MQKHSG
+1 MQTNSG

-72 RLCAHAGAR
+72 RLCAYAGAR

-86 VIGIDRETRQVLLH
+86 VVGIDRETRQVLLH
-100 GRPPLDYDVLAI
+100 GRPALDYDVLAI

-131 AVKPIAAFNARWLQ
+131 PVKPIAAFNARWLQ
-145 ILARVRAGQGP
+145 LLASVRAGQGP

-178 LGKECQALGLQA
+178 LRNECEALGLQA

-195 FSAAPTILPTH
+195 FSAAPVILPTH
-206 NAGVRARFMHTLQ
+206 NAGVRARFMQTLQ
-219 ARGVHVHLGARVHS
+219 ARGVQVHLGARVQS
-233 LSANGV
+233 LSASGV
-239 QVLRATEMDSR
+239 QVLRAADSG
-250 AHVAQHAE
+250 AVTPSAQHA
-258 GTHANTHACASAN
+258 GSTGASLVTR
-271 ANSSASASASASAS
+271 SAD
-285 SNPSATQTS
+285 
-294 GPTPALKHIEADA
+294 ALEYAQADA

-312 QAAGG
+312 QASGG

-325 ALDADGCVRVNA
+325 ALDGDGCVRVNA

-377 NLRHALCGLPLK
+377 NLRHALCGQPLK
-389 AYRPQKHRLALI
+389 AYRPQKYWLALI

-412 GLLGFAGT
+412 GMLGFAGT
-420 WVWRWKDHIDRRF
+420 WVWRWKDYIDRRF

-439 LGLPAM
+439 LGIATM
-445 APAASDTGAQ
+445 AHASQDAGAQ

-498 QTMDSPDV
+498 QALDSADV

-518 VRIPPGKAQVQ
+518 VRIPPGKVQVQ

-555 IFAMGATPHTAT
+555 IFAMGAMPHTAT

-591 VQVLNSAGCALV
+591 VQVLNAAGCTLV

-620 GLVDLDA
+620 GLVDIDA

-639 ARPGDALILTKP
+639 AQAGDALILTKA
-651 LGTGTLFAAHALGR
+651 LGTGTLFAAHALGC
-665 ARGRWVEAALDSMA
+665 ARGRWVQAALDGMA

-716 RLGAQLE
+716 RLGAQVDM
-723 LASLPL
+723 ASLPL

-749 AQQGSA
+749 AQRGSA
-755 ISGWPWQPGKESGRG
+755 IAGWPGKPGKESGLS
-770 SDAGLGAGLGKSAHP
+770 SDAGLGASLDKSCHP
-785 SPSAGTGARAEAEA
+785 NAGVGTGAG
-799 EASSAAARAVAA
+799 ASSSAARAVAA
-811 RVTTTLDADDAKLS
+811 TARHDADDAELS
-825 AAQAL
+825 DAQAL

-840 QTAGGLLASVPWEQ
+840 QTAGGLLASVPWAQ

-861 LRTQGYT
+861 LRAQGYA
-868 QCALIGRVC
+868 QSALIGRVC
-877 EVADFRAPITLVEQ
+877 EVVDFRAPITLVEQ

>member
-1 MQKHSG
+1 MQTNSG

-27 AFGMQPLAGLRITL
+27 AFGMQPLPGVRITL

-72 RLCAHAGAR
+72 RLCAYAGAR

-86 VIGIDRETRQVLLH
+86 VIGIDREARHVLLH
-100 GRPPLDYDVLAI
+100 GRPPLDYDVLAL

-124 GASEHAI
+124 GASDHAI
-131 AVKPIAAFNARWLQ
+131 PVKPIAAFNVRWLQ
-145 ILARVRAGQGP
+145 LLASVRAGQGP

-178 LGKECQALGLQA
+178 LRNECKALGLQA

-195 FSAAPTILPTH
+195 FSAAPVILPTH
-206 NAGVRARFMHTLQ
+206 HAGVRARFMHTLQ
-219 ARGVHVHLGARVHS
+219 ARGVQVHLGARVHS
-233 LSANGV
+233 LSASGV
-239 QVLRATEMDSR
+239 QVLRAADAGSAMPS
-250 AHVAQHAE
+250 AQHAG
-258 GTHANTHACASAN
+258 GTNALEHA
-271 ANSSASASASASAS
+271 
-285 SNPSATQTS
+285 
-294 GPTPALKHIEADA
+294 EADA

-312 QAAGG
+312 QASGG

-325 ALDADGCVRVNA
+325 ALDGDGCVRVNA

-352 VAAFGPRALEK
+352 VAAFGPRPLEK

-377 NLRHALCGLPLK
+377 NLRHTLCGLPLK
-389 AYRPQKHRLALI
+389 AYRPQKYWLALI

-412 GLLGFAGT
+412 GMLGFAGT
-420 WVWRWKDHIDRRF
+420 WVWRWKDRIDRRF

-439 LGLPAM
+439 LGVATM
-445 APAASDTGAQ
+445 APLAQDAGAQ
-455 ALAHFADL
+455 ALAYFADL
-463 DAQERTQAQAAQA
+463 DVQERAQAQAAQA

-489 VLGRALGGL
+489 VLARALGGL
-498 QTMDSPDV
+498 QTLKSADV

-518 VRIPPGKAQVQ
+518 VRIPAGKAQVQ

-555 IFAMGATPHTAT
+555 IFAMGAAPHTAT

-591 VQVLNSAGCALV
+591 VQVLNAAGCALV

-620 GLVDLDA
+620 GLVDMDA

-639 ARPGDALILTKP
+639 AMVGDALILTKA
-651 LGTGTLFAAHALGR
+651 LGTGTLFAAHAQGR

-679 QSSQDAARTLAQFG
+679 QSSQGAARTLAQFG
-693 ARACTDVTG
+693 ASACTDVTG
-702 FGLLGHLVEMLQTE
+702 FGLLGHLVEMLQTK
-716 RLGAQLE
+716 RLGAQLDI
-723 LASLPL
+723 ASLPL

-755 ISGWPWQPGKESGRG
+755 IAGRPQKSEQEAG
-770 SDAGLGAGLGKSAHP
+770 MGADADLGASLYKSVHP
-785 SPSAGTGARAEAEA
+785 SPSTG
-799 EASSAAARAVAA
+799 ASSAAAAGP
-811 RVTTTLDADDAKLS
+811 TAKLGAHEAELS
-825 AAQAL
+825 AAQVL
-830 RLRRQLLFDP
+830 RLRRELLFDP
-840 QTAGGLLASVPWEQ
+840 QTAGGLLASVPREQ
-854 AQACLQA
+854 AQACVQA
-861 LRTQGYT
+861 LRAQGYA

-877 EVADFRAPITLVEQ
+877 EVADFRTPITLVEQ

>member
-1 MQKHSG
+1 
-7 PILRDLVLVG
+7 LRDLVLVG

-27 AFGMQPLAGLRITL
+27 AFGMQALPGLRITL

-56 YVAGHYG
+56 YVAGHYA

-72 RLCAHAGAR
+72 RLCVYAGAR

-86 VIGIDRETRQVLLH
+86 LTGIDREARQVLLQ
-100 GRPPLDYDVLAI
+100 GRPPLDYDLLAI
-112 NTGSTPQVAQVQ
+112 NTGSTPQLAQVP
-124 GASEHAI
+124 GAADHAI

-145 ILARVRAGQGP
+145 LLAKVRAGQGP
-156 RHIAVVGA
+156 RRIAVVGA

-178 LGKECQALGLQA
+178 LGNECKALGLPA
-190 PQFAL
+190 PHLSL
-195 FSAAPTILPTH
+195 FSAAPEILPTH
-206 NAGVRARFMHTLQ
+206 SAGVRARFMQTLQ
-219 ARGVHVHLGARVHS
+219 ARGVHVHAGARVHAV
-233 LSANGV
+233 SATGV
-239 QVLRATEMDSR
+239 QLLHA
-250 AHVAQHAE
+250 VA
-258 GTHANTHACASAN
+258 
-271 ANSSASASASASAS
+271 
-285 SNPSATQTS
+285 
-294 GPTPALKHIEADA
+294 PALEQVDADA

-317 SWLASTGL
+317 SWLESTGL

-337 YLQSDTDA
+337 FLQSQSDA

-352 VAAFGPRALEK
+352 VAAFGPRSLEK

-377 NLRHALCGLPLK
+377 NLRLALCGLPLK
-389 AYRPQKHRLALI
+389 PYRPQKHWLALI

-412 GLLGFAGT
+412 GPLGFAGA
-420 WVWRWKDHIDRRF
+420 WVWRWKDRIDRRF

-439 LGLPAM
+439 LGVPTM
-445 APAASDTGAQ
+445 APMAAGTGA
-455 ALAHFADL
+455 LTHFADL
-463 DAQERTQAQAAQA
+463 DAQERAQAQAAQA

-498 QTMDSPDV
+498 QTLNSPDV

-518 VRIPPGKAQVQ
+518 VRIPAGKAQVQ

-575 LDRQTQSLL
+575 LDRQTQSVL

-591 VQVLNSAGCALV
+591 VQVLNAAGCALV

-627 QGQPVQLMRKTG
+627 QGQPLHLMRKTG
-639 ARPGDALILTKP
+639 ALVGDALLLTKP

-679 QSSQDAARTLAQFG
+679 QSSQGAAQTLAQFG
-693 ARACTDVTG
+693 AHACTDVTG
-702 FGLLGHLVEMLQTE
+702 FGLLGHLVEMLQSPG
-716 RLGAQLE
+716 LGAQLE
-723 LASLPL
+723 MASLPV

-736 MDAGIFSSLHSSN
+736 LQAGIFSSLHSSN
-749 AQQGSA
+749 AQQSLA
-755 ISGWPWQPGKESGRG
+755 IAAGAGKEAGQG
-770 SDAGLGAGLGKSAHP
+770 S
-785 SPSAGTGARAEAEA
+785 
-799 EASSAAARAVAA
+799 EAS
-811 RVTTTLDADDAKLS
+811 
-825 AAQAL
+825 
-830 RLRRQLLFDP
+830 LRRELLFDP

-861 LRTQGYT
+861 LRAQGYT

-877 EVADFRAPITLVEQ
+877 EVANLRSPITLVEQ

>member
-1 MQKHSG
+1 
-7 PILRDLVLVG
+7 LRDLVLVG

-63 YDEVHLDLV
+63 YDDVHLDLV
-72 RLCAHAGAR
+72 RLCVYAGAR
-81 FVRAQ
+81 FVRAH
-86 VIGIDRETRQVLLH
+86 VTGLDRQTRQVLLQ

-112 NTGSTPQVAQVQ
+112 NTGSTPQLAQVQ
-124 GASEHAI
+124 GASDHAI

-145 ILARVRAGQGP
+145 LLARVRAGQGP

-178 LGKECQALGLQA
+178 LRKECDALGLQT
-190 PQFAL
+190 PRFAL

-206 NAGVRARFMHTLQ
+206 NAGVRSRFMHVLQ
-219 ARGVHVHLGARVHS
+219 ARGVQVHVGARVQAVSVH
-233 LSANGV
+233 GV
-239 QVLRATEMDSR
+239 QVLRA
-250 AHVAQHAE
+250 
-258 GTHANTHACASAN
+258 ASAD
-271 ANSSASASASASAS
+271 ASAA
-285 SNPSATQTS
+285 PTS
-294 GPTPALKHIEADA
+294 RGGQALDKVEADA

-337 YLQSDTDA
+337 CLQSDTDA

-377 NLRHALCGLPLK
+377 NLRRAVCGQPLQP
-389 AYRPQKHRLALI
+389 YRPQTSWLALI

-412 GLLGFAGT
+412 GLLGFAGS

-439 LGLPAM
+439 LGVATM
-445 APAASDTGAQ
+445 AHESQDAGAQ
-455 ALAHFADL
+455 ALAHFANL
-463 DAQERTQAQAAQA
+463 DAQERAQAQAAQA

-498 QTMDSPDV
+498 QTLDSPDV

-518 VRIPPGKAQVQ
+518 VRIPAGKAQVQ

-555 IFAMGATPHTAT
+555 IFAMGATPHTAA

-591 VQVLNSAGCALV
+591 VQVLNAAGCALV

-627 QGQPVQLMRKTG
+627 QGQPVQLLTKTG
-639 ARPGDALILTKP
+639 ARVGEAFILTRP

-679 QSSQDAARTLAQFG
+679 QSSREAARTLVQHG

-702 FGLLGHLVEMLQTE
+702 FGLIGHLVEMLQTE
-716 RLGAQLE
+716 RLGAQLDM
-723 LASLPL
+723 ACLPL

-736 MDAGIFSSLHSSN
+736 MDSGIFSSLHGSN
-749 AQQGSA
+749 AQQGAA
-755 ISGWPWQPGKESGRG
+755 IAGWPVDAQG
-770 SDAGLGAGLGKSAHP
+770 SPVQVSD
-785 SPSAGTGARAEAEA
+785 RR
-799 EASSAAARAVAA
+799 RAV
-811 RVTTTLDADDAKLS
+811 
-825 AAQAL
+825 
-830 RLRRQLLFDP
+830 LFDP

-861 LRTQGYT
+861 LRAQGYGHS
-868 QCALIGRVC
+868 ALIGRVC
-877 EVADFRAPITLVEQ
+877 EAADFRAPITLVEQ

>member
-1 MQKHSG
+1 MQ
-7 PILRDLVLVG
+7 
-17 GGHSH
+17 
-22 VAVLK
+22 
-27 AFGMQPLAGLRITL
+27 
-41 VCTDAHTPYSGMLPG
+41 
-56 YVAGHYG
+56 
-63 YDEVHLDLV
+63 
-72 RLCAHAGAR
+72 
-81 FVRAQ
+81 
-86 VIGIDRETRQVLLH
+86 
-100 GRPPLDYDVLAI
+100 
-112 NTGSTPQVAQVQ
+112 
-124 GASEHAI
+124 
-131 AVKPIAAFNARWLQ
+131 
-145 ILARVRAGQGP
+145 
-156 RHIAVVGA
+156 
-164 GAGGVEL
+164 
-171 LLAMQYR
+171 
-178 LGKECQALGLQA
+178 
-190 PQFAL
+190 
-195 FSAAPTILPTH
+195 
-206 NAGVRARFMHTLQ
+206 TLQ
-219 ARGVHVHLGARVHS
+219 ARGVQVHLGARVQS

-239 QVLRATEMDSR
+239 QVLRAADAGSALPSAQRAASTSASPVSR
-250 AHVAQHAE
+250 P
-258 GTHANTHACASAN
+258 AN
-271 ANSSASASASASAS
+271 ALEYVA
-285 SNPSATQTS
+285 
-294 GPTPALKHIEADA
+294 ADA

-337 YLQSDTDA
+337 YLQSETDT

-389 AYRPQKHRLALI
+389 AYRPQKHWLALI

-412 GLLGFAGT
+412 GMLGFAGT

-439 LGLPAM
+439 LGIATM
-445 APAASDTGAQ
+445 ASQSQDAGAQ

-463 DAQERTQAQAAQA
+463 DAQERAQAQAAQA

-584 SQLMAGA
+584 AQLMAGA
-591 VQVLNSAGCALV
+591 VQVLNAAGCALV

-620 GLVDLDA
+620 GLVDLDV

-679 QSSQDAARTLAQFG
+679 QSSQYAARTLVQFG

-716 RLGAQLE
+716 RLGAQLD

-755 ISGWPWQPGKESGRG
+755 IAGWPWQSANA
-770 SDAGLGAGLGKSAHP
+770 SGLGFN
-785 SPSAGTGARAEAEA
+785 AEL
-799 EASSAAARAVAA
+799 SS
-811 RVTTTLDADDAKLS
+811 
-825 AAQAL
+825 AQAL
-830 RLRRQLLFDP
+830 RLRHELLFDP

-854 AQACLQA
+854 AQACLQT
-861 LRTQGYT
+861 LRAQGYA
-868 QCALIGRVC
+868 QSALIGRVC
-877 EVADFRAPITLVEQ
+877 EVADFRAPVTLVEQ

>member
-1 MQKHSG
+1 MTVMQSNPS

-27 AFGMQPLAGLRITL
+27 AFGMRPLPGLRITL

-56 YVAGHYG
+56 YIAGHYAF
-63 YDEVHLDLV
+63 DEVHLDLV
-72 RLCAHAGAR
+72 RLCAFAGAR

-86 VIGIDRETRQVLLH
+86 AIGIDRAARQLLLQ

-112 NTGSTPQVAQVQ
+112 NTGSTPHLAQAQ
-124 GASEHAI
+124 GAMDHAI

-145 ILARVRAGQGP
+145 LLASLRSGKAP
-156 RHIAVVGA
+156 RTIAVVGA

-171 LLAMQYR
+171 LLAMQFR
-178 LGKECQALGLQA
+178 LRKECEALGLQV
-190 PQFAL
+190 PQFVL
-195 FSAAPTILPTH
+195 LSASNVILPTH

-219 ARGVHVHLGARVHS
+219 SRGVQVHLATRVQS
-233 LSANGV
+233 VSAQGV
-239 QVLRATEMDSR
+239 QVLRPAQTGAAT
-250 AHVAQHAE
+250 
-258 GTHANTHACASAN
+258 
-271 ANSSASASASASAS
+271 
-285 SNPSATQTS
+285 PSAGHAHATNPNSNCVPHPEQL
-294 GPTPALKHIEADA
+294 PQHIEADT

-317 SWLASTGL
+317 SWLAPTGL
-325 ALDADGCVRVNA
+325 ALDKDGCLRVNA
-337 YLQSDTDA
+337 YLQSETDA

-352 VAAFGPRALEK
+352 VAAFGPRPLEK
-363 AGVFAVRMGMPLAR
+363 AGVFAVRMGMPLAG
-377 NLRHALCGLPLK
+377 NLHRALCGQPLH
-389 AYRPQKHRLALI
+389 AFRPQKHWLALI

-412 GLLGFAGT
+412 GMLGFAGR

-439 LGLPAM
+439 LGVAAM
-445 APAASDTGAQ
+445 APDGAATGAQ
-455 ALAHFADL
+455 ALAHFANL
-463 DAQERTQAQAAQA
+463 DAKERAQAQAAQA
-476 MRCGGCAAKVGAG
+476 MRCGGCAAKVGAS

-498 QTMDSPDV
+498 QSLQSPDV

-518 VRIPPGKAQVQ
+518 VRIAPGKAQVQ

-555 IFAMGATPHTAT
+555 IYAMGATPHTAT

-591 VQVLNSAGCALV
+591 VQVLNAAGCALV

-610 PELSLGFAIN
+610 PQLSLGFAIN
-620 GLVDLDA
+620 GLVDVDA
-627 QGQPVQLMRKTG
+627 QGQPLKVLHKSG
-639 ARPGDALILTKP
+639 AQAGDALILTKP

-665 ARGRWVEAALDSMA
+665 ARGRWVEAALESMM
-679 QSSQDAARTLAQFG
+679 QSSQEAARILMQHG

-702 FGLLGHLVEMLQTE
+702 FGLLGHLLEMLQPQ

-723 LASLPL
+723 LGALPL

-736 MDAGIFSSLHSSN
+736 MHAGIFSSLHSNN
-749 AQQGSA
+749 AQQQVA
-755 ISGWPWQPGKESGRG
+755 I
-770 SDAGLGAGLGKSAHP
+770 AGPTERH
-785 SPSAGTGARAEAEA
+785 GT
-799 EASSAAARAVAA
+799 
-811 RVTTTLDADDAKLS
+811 DDTHLS
-825 AAQAL
+825 AAREM
-830 RLRRQLLFDP
+830 RLRRAMLFDP
-840 QTAGGLLASVPWEQ
+840 QTAGGLLASVPWKQ
-854 AQACLQA
+854 AQACVQA
-861 LRTQGYT
+861 LRAQGYE
-868 QCALIGRVC
+868 QCALLGQVR
-877 EVADFRAPITLVEQ
+877 EVPDFQTPITLMEQ